1 MYSCATRGRQRK
13 KNERHQRWLQSPWLE
28 QVARQKHHL
37 HSSHCVP
44 FFAPQAPKHSGVKL
58 DNVPPLEQNT
68 TYPFLMCFIVH
79 FFDFCLFRTLN
90 IIQDPK
96 QKHLFN
102 ESIIINFP
110 QVGNSFSIEFYSL
123 FLKYKSS
130 CKDHQ
135 IFIENLHHVRD
146 IKINE

>member
-1 MYSCATRGRQRK
+1 MLSLFLFLLYY
-13 KNERHQRWLQSPWLE
+13 LY
-28 QVARQKHHL
+28 
-37 HSSHCVP
+37 
-44 FFAPQAPKHSGVKL
+44 
-58 DNVPPLEQNT
+58 PLCP
-68 TYPFLMCFIVH
+68 Y
-79 FFDFCLFRTLN
+79 FCLLELSNSNGSILKYLTITVFLSRSTCIYNSFSLYVFSCWVVWW
-90 IIQDPK
+90 IQLYDLFFFINYDFYHCIMNPK

-130 CKDHQ
+130 FKDRQ